1 MICKVSKRW
10 LGLIRLYISCS
21 AKPALAKKEKK
32 VYFELN
38 LQFQV
43 IITPV
48 FETSYDVLS
57 S

>member
-1 MICKVSKRW
+1 MARL
-10 LGLIRLYISCS
+10 LGLIRLYISYS
-21 AKPALAKKEKK
+21 AKPALVKKEKK

-38 LQFQV
+38 LQFHV